1 MIDYERIVSA
11 LVGPKFAYHGFKYD
25 EANSY
30 PPQGDY
36 DFSRSYWC
44 ATQRISICLVEYDRE
59 EAKAVISSGEDF
71 PTEVP
76 APLLR
81 IREPGFRLWLSNR
94 YLTVLLQSD
103 NRTINLVPHHGIIR
117 DISESIAKER
127 RGRVLSKDTFPRSYD
142 IVTWWEFQGEADLR
156 RTLNSIVTAILDH
169 GLDWFEEQIADVKR
183 YHQKLERR
191 RQSAKRRRTSTE

>member
-1 MIDYERIVSA
+1 MIDYERIVPAILS
-11 LVGPKFAYHGFKYD
+11 PKFAYHGFKYD
-25 EANSY
+25 EVNSY

-36 DFSRSYWC
+36 GFSRSYWC
-44 ATQRISICLVEYDRE
+44 ASQTISICLVEYDRE
-59 EAKAVISSGEDF
+59 EAKAVISSGEDS
-71 PTEVP
+71 PSEVP
-76 APLLR
+76 PPLLR

-94 YLTVLLQSD
+94 YLTVALQSD

-117 DISESIAKER
+117 DTSESIINER
-127 RGRVLSKDTFPRSYD
+127 LVRVESKDLFRRNYAL
-142 IVTWWEFQGEADLR
+142 VYWWEFQGEADLR

-191 RQSAKRRRTSTE
+191 RQTAKRRRTSTE